1 MTRPM
6 GPAIGRLLPLLPLLL
21 LIGGCV
27 ATAGGHSGIKPRA
40 VRSSACQDHS
50 RLHNRLD
57 IVEKKVEDTV
67 EKLED
72 ELAILLDA
80 IEAPEWGP
88 LLDITGTPSVD
99 ILDGHGEIAPFDT
112 K

>member
-6 GPAIGRLLPLLPLLL
+6 GPAIGLLLLLPLLL
-21 LIGGCV
+21 LIGSCV
-27 ATAGGHSGIKPRA
+27 ATGHSGIKPRA

-57 IVEKKVEDTV
+57 VVEKKVEDTV
-67 EKLED
+67 EKLEE

-88 LLDITGTPSVD
+88 LVDITGKPSVD
-99 ILDGHGEIAPFDT
+99 ILDGQGEMPF
-112 K
+112 